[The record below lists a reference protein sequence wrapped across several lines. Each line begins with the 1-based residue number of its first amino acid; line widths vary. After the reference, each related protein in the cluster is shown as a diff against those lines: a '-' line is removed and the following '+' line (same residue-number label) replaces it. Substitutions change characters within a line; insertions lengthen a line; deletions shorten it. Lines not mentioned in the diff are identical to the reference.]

1 MPSSD
6 KRVLII
12 GADGL
17 RPDLVTPELMPTYA
31 RLKQEGTLFSDF
43 YAAYPPHTRV
53 NMTTFTTGVKPG
65 RHGVLANLMF
75 VPGAGEEGLVDTSN
89 DRYLR
94 SFEAQVGEPFVA
106 VPTLGDRLHA
116 QGKRLAVAASSS
128 AGASFLWN
136 PRHPERILN
145 PASHYGDPDLLA
157 LHEKLGPVPPEKGRA
172 KLERARWAT
181 DALID
186 VLIDDEENQVLVL
199 WLSEPDA
206 SQHFYGLGSPEA
218 LEAQRVVDGC
228 VERVLEALEQKGMA
242 DATDVLLVSDHGH
255 SSVAAHRSLGDY
267 LATAHGDLKLTSRF
281 RAVGDFVYAAP
292 GSVPTDVDLTA
303 LSLWLNEQAWC
314 DIVFSGSFNLP
325 GAIPLEVVQGASSLG
340 RSPLLA
346 VSATWSDASNP
357 FGVPGTVNALTS
369 LAALKSTHGSAS
381 PHDLRAF
388 CLAYG
393 PSFRHGF
400 VSTLPSGT
408 TDIAPT
414 LSALLGLPIRDSF
427 DGRVLK
433 EGLLGHEAPAVD
445 VLRVNHSRRQN
456 LRLSDLGATSYFV
469 GTVKHAEQG
478 KL

>member
-1 MPSSD
+1 MPSD

-17 RPDLVTPELMPTYA
+17 RPDLVTLELMPTYA
-31 RLKQEGTLFSDF
+31 RLQQEGTLFSEF

-89 DRYLR
+89 DRHLR
-94 SFEAQVGEPFVA
+94 GFEAQVGEPFVA

-157 LHEKLGPVPPEKGRA
+157 LHEKLGPVLPEKGRS
-172 KLERARWAT
+172 KLERACWAA

-186 VLIDDEENQVLVL
+186 VLLDDPDNQVLVL

-228 VERVLEALEQKGMA
+228 VARVLKALEQKGMA

-281 RAVGDFVYAAP
+281 TAVGDFVYAAP
-292 GSVPTDVDLTA
+292 GSVPTDADLAA
-303 LSLWLNEQAWC
+303 LSLWLGEQAWC
-314 DIVFSGSFNLP
+314 DVVFSGPLDVP
-325 GAIPLEVVQGASSLG
+325 GAIPLEVVQGASSPG
-340 RSPLLA
+340 RNPLLA
-346 VSATWSDASNP
+346 VSATWSEEANP
-357 FGVPGTVNALTS
+357 FGVPGTVDALTS

-381 PHDLRAF
+381 PYDLRAF

-393 PSFRHGF
+393 PSFKRGF
-400 VSTLPSGT
+400 TSALPCGT

-414 LSALLGLPIRDSF
+414 LSALLGLPKSDSF

-433 EGLLGHEAPAVD
+433 EGLVGPEAPAVGA
-445 VLRVNHSRRQN
+445 LRVIHSRRQN
-456 LRLSDLGATSYFV
+456 LLLLDLGETRYFT
-469 GTVKHAEQG
+469 GTAERTEKVKV
-478 KL
+478 